1 MKKTLYIICFV
12 VLILGLT
19 AAYSV
24 SYRSLVERRSESGGE
39 TQAEEQMEEVP
50 AVLTPAAIVQE
61 DMYYVEEQ
69 VHLPAGTT
77 SENREAIPAEWV
89 GLSRTELEEQLQQYV
104 DHPSIKEEAAGLCS
118 YEIIAFTADSLV
130 VRKTYRRA
138 QEPTKEYY
146 LRLSE
151 DKLQVY
157 GQDRATLLFDTGI
170 SGADLLPEDRD
181 ALEQGLYLDSIWDV
195 YHFLE
200 SCTS

>member
-1 MKKTLYIICFV
+1 MKRTLYIICFV
-12 VLILGLT
+12 VLVLGLT
-19 AAYSV
+19 VAYSV
-24 SYRSLVERRSESGGE
+24 SYRNLVQKRSESEEETEQSGE
-39 TQAEEQMEEVP
+39 EI
-50 AVLTPAAIVQE
+50 PAASAKASIVQE

-77 SENREAIPAEWV
+77 SENREAIPAEWI
-89 GLSRTELEEQLQQYV
+89 GLSRTELEEQLQEYAA
-104 DHPSIKEEAAGLCS
+104 HPPVKEEAAGLCS

-146 LRLSE
+146 LRLLE
-151 DKLQVY
+151 GELQVY
-157 GQDRATLLFDTGI
+157 GQDQTTLLFDTGI
-170 SGADLLPEDRD
+170 SGADLLPEDRQ
-181 ALEQGLYLDSIWDV
+181 ALEQGVYLDSIWDV

>member
-19 AAYSV
+19 VAYSV
-24 SYRSLVERRSESGGE
+24 SYRNLVQKSEGGDE
-39 TQAEEQMEEVP
+39 TKRFGEAEI
-50 AVLTPAAIVQE
+50 PAASSSSSVVQK

-77 SENREAIPAEWV
+77 SENREEIPMDWI
-89 GLSRTELEEQLQQYV
+89 GLSRTELEEQLQQYMA
-104 DHPSIKEEAAGLCS
+104 HPPIKEEAAGLCS

-138 QEPTKEYY
+138 QEPTREYY
-146 LRLSE
+146 LRLLGG
-151 DKLQVY
+151 KLQVY
-157 GQDRATLLFDTGI
+157 GQDQTTLLFDTGI
-170 SGADLLPEDRD
+170 SGADLLPEDRQ
-181 ALEQGLYLDSIWDV
+181 ALEQGVYLDSIWDV